1 MSAAF
6 PKANRIVDKKDYA
19 RVFGKAERIVAN
31 RLVLLYCNNALPH
44 CRLGLAISK
53 KHLPTAVERNWIKRR
68 IREFFRHHQAQY
80 SGLDIVFISRPAITE
95 TDSRTLLRCLEELW
109 RKLGER
115 CAA

>member
-19 RVFGKAERIVAN
+19 RTFSEAERIAAKY
-31 RLVLLYCNNALPH
+31 LVLLYCSNSLPQS
-44 CRLGLAISK
+44 RLGLAISK
-53 KHLPTAVERNWIKRR
+53 KHLATAVERNRVKRR
-68 IREFFRHHQAQY
+68 IREFFRLHQTQY
-80 SGLDIVFISRPAITE
+80 SGLDIVFISRPAIVE
-95 TDSRTLLRCLEELW
+95 ADNGMLIRCLEELW